1 MQSGDMDKEE
11 VKKLV
16 DILQTLCILSDK
28 HTGSLTLHVAE
39 GSLVSYEVRKT
50 GKFKDLKVP
59 R

>member
-1 MQSGDMDKEE
+1 MDSKEE
-11 VKKLV
+11 VKKLI
-16 DILQTLCILSDK
+16 DILQALCILSDK
-28 HTGSLTLHVAE
+28 HTGSVTLHVAE

>member
-1 MQSGDMDKEE
+1 MQNEN
-11 VKKLV
+11 VKKLL
-16 DILQTLCILSDK
+16 DILKVLCVLSEN
-28 HTGSLTLHVAE
+28 HTGSVTLHVAE

>member
-1 MQSGDMDKEE
+1 MMENREE

-16 DILQTLCILSDK
+16 DILQRLCILSDN
-28 HTGSLTLHVAE
+28 HTGSITLHVAE

-50 GKFKDLKVP
+50 GRFKDLKVS

>member
-1 MQSGDMDKEE
+1 MAKEE

-16 DILQTLCILSDK
+16 DILKTLSILSDK
-28 HTGSLTLHVAE
+28 HTGSVTLHVAE

-50 GKFKDLKVP
+50 GRFKDLKVS